1 MPFDPDLYRKQAH
14 GDRFCLLSLFVMAYI
29 SHLHGNPRATV
40 LQIYTKHSTD
50 DIISMQF
57 LVWWIQT
64 MALCNKR
71 GTIKYKIEQLYLVLR
86 AKVTINSFCDDGS
99 VMYGGELVDRI

>member
-1 MPFDPDLYRKQAH
+1 
-14 GDRFCLLSLFVMAYI
+14 
-29 SHLHGNPRATV
+29 
-40 LQIYTKHSTD
+40 
-50 DIISMQF
+50 
-57 LVWWIQT
+57 
-64 MALCNKR
+64 MALYNKR